1 MIIDD
6 LLNAETLTDF
16 ESKASSYVYKADD
29 KAVFIDY
36 FQRIIDLLN
45 DFLIRA
51 SEGLEES
58 VFFAERDELRL
69 MLAPV
74 DALLEKLPTDLKAAY
89 AKIKDAYMNQALA
102 SAIVPEDF
110 YESIFVDLYDAI
122 ETIESIVELTLNTLT
137 DLTGL
142 KLLWD
147 KYQNWILGGGVV
159 VLGTFSYL
167 LFRR

>member
-1 MIIDD
+1 
-6 LLNAETLTDF
+6 
-16 ESKASSYVYKADD
+16 
-29 KAVFIDY
+29 
-36 FQRIIDLLN
+36 LN

-89 AKIKDAYMNQALA
+89 AKIKESYMNQVLS

-122 ETIESIVELTLNTLT
+122 ETLEKLVELTLNTLT

-142 KLLWD
+142 KLIWD